1 VAHPDESRRAVRA
14 AFVFEQQGLEVAAL
28 RHAIPLATARRWKA
42 EAKAEGDDWDKARS
56 AQMIAGGGMEDV
68 ARQTLGV
75 IVRQV
80 QATLDS
86 IEADTKLSAA
96 DKVKLLT
103 SLADSYN
110 KLMATSKRLMPET
123 DKLAVAADVQRR
135 LIDYLKDMAP
145 QLVAALVPHLQPFSE
160 QLARDYGNKQ
170 A

>member
-1 VAHPDESRRAVRA
+1 VRA
-14 AFVFEQQGLEVAAL
+14 AFVFDQQGLEVAAL
-28 RHAIPLATARRWKA
+28 RHAIPLATARRWKT

-75 IVRQV
+75 AVQQV

-86 IEADTKLSAA
+86 LQADDQLAA
-96 DKVKLLT
+96 VDKVKMLA
-103 SLADSYN
+103 SLADAYN
-110 KLMATSKRLMPET
+110 KLLAANRRLMPET

-135 LIDYLKDMAP
+135 LVEHLREAAP

-160 QLARDYGNKQ
+160 QLARDYGKQ

>member
-1 VAHPDESRRAVRA
+1 MAHPDETRRAVRA
-14 AFVFEQQGLEVAAL
+14 AFVFDQQGLEVAAL
-28 RHAIPLATARRWKA
+28 RYSIPLATARRWKT
-42 EAKAEGDDWDKARS
+42 EAKAEGDDWDRARS

-75 IVRQV
+75 IVQQV
-80 QATLDS
+80 QATLDAIS
-86 IEADTKLSAA
+86 VDDELEAV
-96 DKVKLLT
+96 DKVKMLT

-135 LIDYLKDMAP
+135 LVEHLREAAP
-145 QLVAALVPHLQPFSE
+145 HLVAALVPHLQPFSE
-160 QLARDYGNKQ
+160 QLARDYGKQ